1 MNKCSRIYLSF
12 ASDENRTNPST
23 NFARESDWKR
33 TFLYLPSSN
42 LFYQPCCGFKL
53 VVCVVKMLSYRKR
66 KVVEKIGETG
76 SEEMEVDI
84 FSSRP

>member
-1 MNKCSRIYLSF
+1 MEIEQILQPIST
-12 ASDENRTNPST
+12 ENQTGNGHFCTSKFEP
-23 NFARESDWKR
+23 
-33 TFLYLPSSN
+33 FLLTM
-42 LFYQPCCGFKL
+42 LWFL
-53 VVCVVKMLSYRKR
+53 VVCVVKMLSDRKR